1 MRHLLTLVLEDYEI
15 RQVAQLY
22 IATLKVKSILLPKLG
37 DIKATKLS
45 STRIKE
51 FIAGRLKSVKPATV
65 NRELALLHRA
75 FSTWI

>member
-1 MRHLLTLVLEDYEI
+1 MRDLLTLVLEDYEI

-22 IATLKVKSILLPKLG
+22 IATVKVKSILLPKLG

-51 FIAGRLKSVKPATV
+51 FIARRLKPV
-65 NRELALLHRA
+65 NQPQ
-75 FSTWI
+75 